1 MRILVGLG
9 NPGPEYRS
17 TRHNVGFLVVGEI
30 RRRHGEPAERRVAR
44 SLVSRVP
51 VGVEGLLLA
60 RPQSYM
66 NRSGPTVADLLER
79 ERADPGEMLVVCD
92 DLNLELGT
100 LRLRPRGSHGGH
112 NGLRSIIEAL
122 GTGEFPRL
130 RVGVG
135 PADPGVEHAEFV
147 LAPFARTE
155 RAGLEEVVR
164 RAADC
169 AESVAAEGL
178 GIAMNRY
185 NRRQAATA
193 GR

>member
-92 DLNLELGT
+92 DLNLELGIN
-100 LRLRPRGSHGGH
+100 HGLSAYGPS
-112 NGLRSIIEAL
+112 SI
-122 GTGEFPRL
+122 T
-130 RVGVG
+130 
-135 PADPGVEHAEFV
+135 
-147 LAPFARTE
+147 
-155 RAGLEEVVR
+155 
-164 RAADC
+164 
-169 AESVAAEGL
+169 
-178 GIAMNRY
+178 
-185 NRRQAATA
+185 AATA
-193 GR
+193 GYTPTALDPLTPGGPRRVFTNSLANPSFKSLLVQWTIYL